1 MRPHRAPAV
10 ADVSRRSPSRDSLWR
25 ILTPHALLIASVV
38 SAAVVWAWVMIS
50 PGSGWDA
57 HVYWSASLSHPYA
70 SSVAGDPGAYLYSP
84 AFRQV
89 ISPLTLLPWPAF
101 HAIWVALLLGA
112 IVLLAGPLAILLLV
126 NPIVLF
132 ELQAGNIH
140 TLLAVAIVAGFR
152 YPAAW
157 AFVLLTKVT
166 PGVGILWFLVRREW
180 RNLVTVLAATMLVVA
195 VSVLFSPASWV
206 DWVRSLAA
214 NAAIPTSDYE
224 GLIFG
229 PLWLR
234 APLAI
239 IVVTWGALTNRRWTV
254 PVAATL
260 AIPLLAL
267 FNLTLLIALV
277 PVALPR
283 LARFRANAWLVR
295 EDHGQPVRVA
305 AAGSQAAPEGAEI
318 R

>member
-1 MRPHRAPAV
+1 MTSLGRAP
-10 ADVSRRSPSRDSLWR
+10 
-25 ILTPHALLIASVV
+25 TPRMFLGASVA
-38 SAAVVWAWVMIS
+38 SAVVVWVWVMTS

-57 HVYWSASLSHPYA
+57 HVYWSASLAHPYA

-89 ISPLTLLPWPAF
+89 IAPLTTLPWPAF
-101 HAIWVALLLGA
+101 HAIWVGLLLAA
-112 IVLLAGPLAILLLV
+112 IVLLAGPLTILLLV

-152 YPAAW
+152 HPAAW

-166 PGVGILWFLVRREW
+166 PGVGVLWFAVRREW
-180 RNLVTVLAATMLVVA
+180 RNLASVLVATAIVA
-195 VSVLFSPASWV
+195 GVSVLLAPASWV
-206 DWVRSLAA
+206 DWVRSLAV
-214 NAAIPTSDYE
+214 NATIPTSDYA

-234 APLAI
+234 APLAVGI
-239 IVVTWGALTNRRWTV
+239 VTWGALTNRRWTV
-254 PVAATL
+254 PVAATV

-267 FNLTLLIALV
+267 FNLTLLIAVV
-277 PVALPR
+277 PLALPR
-283 LARFRANAWLVR
+283 LARFRGNAWLVQGDR
-295 EDHGQPVRVA
+295 RQSVRVP
-305 AAGSQAAPEGAEI
+305 GTDWQAVPGRSGI